1 MAIVTRRTP
10 KSHLKVKDER
20 NVEYFQV
27 SNSVVD
33 EWASRLSHATFK
45 VYLALHRYAVG
56 SDATVAYKTLCAK
69 LDMSSATVARALE
82 TLAAER
88 LVRVEHY
95 TSERGVDVNTYVL
108 LPIPVTSISEVTP
121 IGDFNHESHPAS
133 MSEDTPLHSLKQLK
147 TEQEKDVK
155 DKEMWQQLALLGIP
169 DRPSYIRLIGRAPY
183 DDPAATLEFARRQ
196 LAEKKRRA

>member
-27 SNSVVD
+27 SNSVID
-33 EWASRLSHATFK
+33 EWAARLSHATFK
-45 VYLALHRYAVG
+45 VYLALHRFAVG

-108 LPIPVTSISEVTP
+108 LPIPVTFISEVTQN
-121 IGDFNHESHPAS
+121 GDFTDESHPAS
-133 MSEDTPLHSLKQLK
+133 LSEDTPLHSVKQLK
-147 TEQEKDVK
+147 TDQEKDIK
-155 DKEMWQQLALLGIP
+155 DKEMWRQLALLGIP
-169 DRPSYIRLIGRAPY
+169 DRPSYIRLVGRGMF
-183 DDPAATLEFARRQ
+183 DDPIQTVEFARRK
-196 LAEKKRRA
+196 LAEKQRRA

>member
-1 MAIVTRRTP
+1 MSISRRTP

-27 SNSVVD
+27 SNAVID

-82 TLAAER
+82 TLATER

-108 LPIPVTSISEVTP
+108 LPIPVTSLIEVTSR
-121 IGDFNHESHPAS
+121 GDFTHESHPAS
-133 MSEDTPLHSLKQLK
+133 MSEETPLHSLKQLK
-147 TEQEKDVK
+147 TDQEKDVK
-155 DKEMWQQLALLGIP
+155 DKEMWRQLALLGIP
-169 DRPSYIRLIGRAPY
+169 DRPTYIRLVGRSPF
-183 DDPAATLEFARRQ
+183 DDPIQTVEFARRK
-196 LAEKKRRA
+196 LAEKRKA

>member
-27 SNSVVD
+27 SNSVID
-33 EWASRLSHATFK
+33 EWAARLSHATFK

-95 TSERGVDVNTYVL
+95 TSERGIDVNTYVL
-108 LPIPVTSISEVTP
+108 LPIPVTFMSEVTQN
-121 IGDFNHESHPAS
+121 GDFTHESHPAS
-133 MSEDTPLHSLKQLK
+133 LSEDTPLHSVKQLK
-147 TEQEKDVK
+147 TDQEKDIK
-155 DKEMWQQLALLGIP
+155 DKEMWRQLALLGIP
-169 DRPSYIRLIGRAPY
+169 DRPSYIRLVGRGLF
-183 DDPAATLEFARRQ
+183 DDPVQTVEFARRK
-196 LAEKKRRA
+196 LAEKQRRA